1 MQRKAKDKPSAHTGR
16 TGRRGRN
23 LPAALCGFVGRLVLV
38 LVILAC
44 LPVPLAHLCGYEMY
58 NVISGSMEPAIPVGS
73 AVYVKPVQPA
83 EVQPGDV
90 IAFYSGGS
98 VVTHRVVEND
108 PTQSS
113 FVTKGD
119 ANAQPDLNPV
129 RYSELIGRIQ
139 YHLPVLGGL
148 LGVYAGGPGRDY
160 LVGLAVAGALL
171 SLLGGLL
178 DRRAAAQSEPS
189 AQAGPTGAVSA
200 AQAGQGEAPGE
211 TPAQAGQAAP
221 QSAAAGQGSPS
232 TAELAAAAAA
242 ASIARGRRLRRILM
256 GVLAAVLIFSLGAIL
271 VIRQRGA
278 AQRQFHADEAQQY
291 TSAAPAQ
298 QDGPPITVDF
308 EALCAANSD
317 VAGWLYCEGTGISY
331 PVLQGPTND
340 TYLRRDTARN
350 YSNAGSIFIEAQN
363 RPAFADSNTVI
374 YGHNMADGSMF
385 APLSQW
391 QDQAFFDQ
399 HPVMWLLT
407 PQQNYKVL
415 LFSAYQTQ
423 ATSATYTIY
432 TGPCEGMDEYLQ
444 MAAAQSAVEAAVPL
458 DGGAR
463 YILLSTC
470 GSSYGDSLD
479 RHVLHGMLQ
488 PVDSPAG

>member
-44 LPVPLAHLCGYEMY
+44 LPVPLAHLCGCEMY

-98 VVTHRVVEND
+98 VVTHRVVQND
-108 PTQSS
+108 PTQSR

-119 ANAQPDLNPV
+119 ANAQPDVNPV

-148 LGVYAGGPGRDY
+148 LGVYAGGPGRGY
-160 LVGLAVAGALL
+160 LIGLAVAGALL

-178 DRRAAAQSEPS
+178 GRQGAAQSEP
-189 AQAGPTGAVSA
+189 P
-200 AQAGQGEAPGE
+200 AQAGQGAAPGE
-211 TPAQAGQAAP
+211 APAQPAPAGAASAGPAAP
-221 QSAAAGQGSPS
+221 QPAAGGQGGPS

-256 GVLAAVLIFSLGAIL
+256 AVLAAVLVFSLGAIL
-271 VIRQRGA
+271 VIRQRRA

-308 EALCAANSD
+308 EALCAANND

-340 TYLRRDTARN
+340 TYLRRDTAKN

-391 QDQAFFDQ
+391 QDPAFFDQ

-488 PVDSPAG
+488 PVS

>member
-1 MQRKAKDKPSAHTGR
+1 MQRKAKHKPSAHTGR

-23 LPAALCGFVGRLVLV
+23 LPAALCGFIGRLVLV

-73 AVYVKPVQPA
+73 AVYVKPVPPA

-98 VVTHRVVEND
+98 VVTHRVVQND
-108 PTQSS
+108 PTQSR

-119 ANAQPDLNPV
+119 ANAQPDVNPV

-139 YHLPVLGGL
+139 YQLPVLGGL
-148 LGVYAGGPGRDY
+148 LGVYAGGPGRGY
-160 LVGLAVAGALL
+160 LIGLAVAGALL

-178 DRRAAAQSEPS
+178 DRRPAPQSKP
-189 AQAGPTGAVSA
+189 
-200 AQAGQGEAPGE
+200 
-211 TPAQAGQAAP
+211 PAQAGQAAP
-221 QSAAAGQGSPS
+221 QPAAASAGPAAPHPAPAAPRSPS

-256 GVLAAVLIFSLGAIL
+256 GLLAAVLVFSLGAIL

-298 QDGPPITVDF
+298 QDGLPPITVDF

-340 TYLRRDTARN
+340 TYLRRDTAKN

-391 QDQAFFDQ
+391 QDPAFFNQ

-423 ATSATYTIY
+423 ATSAAYTIY

-458 DGGAR
+458 DGAAR

-470 GSSYGDSLD
+470 GSAYGDSLD

-488 PVDSPAG
+488 PVNSPEG